1 MRALL
6 SILMLLPGF
15 AFAQIEINTEI
26 FKVVETKT
34 ESGKAK
40 QEWVKADS
48 IVPGDK
54 VGYLIRFDNKGQEAA
69 GDLVLNNPIPENT
82 FYIENSARGAN
93 SAIRFSA
100 DGGNKFA
107 EADKLFIEKNGKKM
121 LAGPKDYTNVRWL
134 ISSELPAG
142 ESSSVQYVVQVK

>member
-6 SILMLLPGF
+6 SILMLLFCYDTAP
-15 AFAQIEINTEI
+15 IEINTEI

-107 EADKLFIEKNGKKM
+107 EADKLFIEKDGKKM